1 MRRKNSKNAR
11 VCITVTNTQFCF
23 YGCSRFIS
31 EHLVTIWSLVQEDF
45 AQRDTP
51 LI

>member
-11 VCITVTNTQFCF
+11 VFTAVTNIQFYF
-23 YGCSRFIS
+23 YGCSRFIC
-31 EHLVTIWSLVQEDF
+31 EHLVTIWSLAQEDF